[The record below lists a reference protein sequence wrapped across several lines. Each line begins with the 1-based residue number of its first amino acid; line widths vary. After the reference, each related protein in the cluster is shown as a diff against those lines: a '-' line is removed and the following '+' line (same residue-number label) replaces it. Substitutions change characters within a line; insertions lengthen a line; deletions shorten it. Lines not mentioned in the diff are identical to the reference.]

1 MNRLSRRFA
10 SALPIALLAW
20 SLAALPA
27 HAQEVLDGIAAV
39 VNQEVVTFSQVRE
52 LIGQKEK
59 SVRETLRGEELV
71 NKIKEIRLQAVQDLI
86 DRQLILDEFK
96 KSGFQIPEYVVEERV
111 QTIIREEFGGDRS
124 AFLRT
129 LAAQG
134 YTIDRFRKIEL
145 DKIIVQAMRSQMTK
159 VNTVIPAAKVQ
170 EYYRQNMAE
179 YTTEE
184 EIKLRMLVLKKGDD
198 GAGADDGRRRMM
210 QEIREKI
217 AGGAPFEDL
226 ARMYSEDPTQEQGGD
241 WGWIN
246 RKTLNAELTRI
257 AFTLKPGE
265 VSKITTLG
273 GNYYLLYCEARKPGL
288 TTPLKD
294 VQAEIEQRLVQ
305 VERQKAQE
313 EWLSKLRKKAYIKVY

>member
-71 NKIKEIRLQAVQDLI
+71 NKVKEIRLQAVQDLI

-145 DKIIVQAMRSQMTK
+145 DKIIVQAMRSQMAK

-184 EIKLRMLVLKKGDD
+184 EVKLRMLVLKKGEDD
-198 GAGADDGRRRMM
+198 TGDGQRRMM

-294 VQAEIEQRLVQ
+294 VQTEIEQRLVQ
-305 VERQKAQE
+305 LERQKAQE
-313 EWLSKLRKKAYIKVY
+313 EWLGKLRKKAYIKVY